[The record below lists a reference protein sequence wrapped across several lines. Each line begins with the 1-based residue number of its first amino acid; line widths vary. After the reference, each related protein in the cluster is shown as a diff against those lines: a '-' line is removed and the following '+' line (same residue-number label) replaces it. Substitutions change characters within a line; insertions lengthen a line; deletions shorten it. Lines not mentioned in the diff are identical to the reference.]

1 MTHHHGHTHDGA
13 PADFG
18 RAFIIGIVLNLGFVA
33 VELTYGLFADSLAL
47 IADAGHNFSD
57 VIGLVLAFGATILAR
72 RIPSD
77 KRTYGLKRATILA
90 SLLSALLLLVAL
102 GGIVW
107 EAATRFASDSPVDG
121 KTVMIVAAIGVVVNT
136 ATALLFV
143 SGQKHDLNIRGAYL
157 HMAADAGVS
166 LGVVLVGLGII
177 ATGWTWLDP
186 AISLAIV
193 VIIFVG
199 TWHLL
204 RESLNL
210 TMDAVPEGVVLEDVR
225 TYILNLPEVDAL
237 HDLHVWALSTTETAL
252 TAHLVVSVGAIDNDF
267 LNRTSHE
274 LSHKFSI
281 DHVTIQV
288 ENAVADQNCSL
299 DRAVCE

>member
-1 MTHHHGHTHDGA
+1 MTHHGHTHGGA
-13 PADFG
+13 PTDFG
-18 RAFIIGIVLNLGFVA
+18 RAFIIGIVLNLGFVG
-33 VELTYGLFADSLAL
+33 VELIYGYYADSLAL

-57 VIGLVLAFGATILAR
+57 VIGLVLAFGATLLAR

-90 SLLSALLLLVAL
+90 SLLSALLLLMAL

-107 EAATRFASDSPVDG
+107 EAATRFTSGSPVDG

-166 LGVVLVGLGII
+166 LGVVLAGLGII

-186 AISLAIV
+186 AISIV
-193 VIIFVG
+193 IVIIIFIG
-199 TWHLL
+199 TWRLL
-204 RESLNL
+204 TESLNL
-210 TMDAVPEGVVLEDVR
+210 TMDAVPEGVTLSDVR
-225 TYILNLPEVDAL
+225 TYMLNLPEVVTI

-252 TAHLVVSVGAIDNDF
+252 TAHIVVSAVEIDTDF
-267 LNRTSHE
+267 LNRTSHD
-274 LSHKFSI
+274 LSHEFGI
-281 DHVTIQV
+281 DHVTLQV
-288 ENAVADQNCSL
+288 ENAETDQSCSL
-299 DRAVCE
+299 DRALCE